1 MIPEPLKPILPSP
14 RSAHYLRA
22 RKKPILISWSWV
34 TVVVLATALS
44 GLGADY
50 AGWAVGGIANGYGTI
65 LHTSNSGA
73 TWERQGAGM
82 IANGGVSGI
91 SALDS
96 STAWAAG
103 SAVNGY
109 SAIYRTTDG
118 GQSWTRMGSPTNLPN
133 ADLFKVNALDAQ
145 HVWAVGPGAILHT
158 SDAGTNWV
166 NQVPAGFGSLM
177 FQGIFTPDGTNVW
190 ATGGSN
196 DGYATILKSTDA
208 GQSWVRQGGGAVT
221 NVDHVLGVAATDGN
235 HAWAVGGLGN
245 NVLKTTD
252 GGTSWQMMDQGGTYD
267 ANELA
272 VITANDVWVAH
283 DSAVRWTHDGGQTWS
298 NHNTATYTL
307 GIAVTDATNAWA
319 VAAGAMGQGIIYH
332 TRDGG
337 TNWEEQTVTGGTP
350 AGLLTVSFA
359 PQSVPRAYWSFAMLG
374 DTRGVRATTSNG
386 ISLYLNAIAQKIATL
401 DPDLVLVCGDLVN
414 GNDVPS
420 GSPLED
426 YPVQFTN
433 WMTAMLP
440 VYNYTNGTGI
450 PIYPVRGNHEN
461 NDAEGPP
468 VKDLKKAY
476 YEAFKNYV
484 PTNGPNYDLTNDQR
498 GFTYSFTHGNVTFV
512 AADQYFYYDAAAGD
526 SGYHDLARAWVI
538 QQFQQTNTP
547 YKVFMA
553 HEPIF
558 NTRSSD
564 PGEFFGTDAA
574 GLQLR
579 EQFWNAL
586 GTNGVQLY
594 LTGHI
599 HNETVARTTD
609 DYGNPIFQ
617 LLAGNG
623 GAPLEALGT
632 GHEPGADVQYT
643 NGVFGFALATVAAE
657 ALTIQYYSLNT
668 NNNSWT
674 VADYVTRLGTTLK
687 FSRVA
692 GNINLSWIGGGTL
705 QCATNLMPVST
716 WTDVTTNGV
725 WTEPMSK
732 SAKLFRVRK

>member
-91 SALDS
+91 SALDP

-109 SAIYRTTDG
+109 SAIYRTIDG

-208 GQSWVRQGGGAVT
+208 GQNWVRQGGGAVT

-298 NHNTATYTL
+298 NHNTATYTM
-307 GIAVTDATNAWA
+307 GIAVTDATNA
-319 VAAGAMGQGIIYH
+319 
-332 TRDGG
+332 
-337 TNWEEQTVTGGTP
+337 
-350 AGLLTVSFA
+350 GL
-359 PQSVPRAYWSFAMLG
+359 
-374 DTRGVRATTSNG
+374 
-386 ISLYLNAIAQKIATL
+386 
-401 DPDLVLVCGDLVN
+401 
-414 GNDVPS
+414 
-420 GSPLED
+420 
-426 YPVQFTN
+426 
-433 WMTAMLP
+433 
-440 VYNYTNGTGI
+440 
-450 PIYPVRGNHEN
+450 
-461 NDAEGPP
+461 
-468 VKDLKKAY
+468 
-476 YEAFKNYV
+476 
-484 PTNGPNYDLTNDQR
+484 
-498 GFTYSFTHGNVTFV
+498 
-512 AADQYFYYDAAAGD
+512 
-526 SGYHDLARAWVI
+526 
-538 QQFQQTNTP
+538 
-547 YKVFMA
+547 
-553 HEPIF
+553 
-558 NTRSSD
+558 
-564 PGEFFGTDAA
+564 
-574 GLQLR
+574 
-579 EQFWNAL
+579 
-586 GTNGVQLY
+586 
-594 LTGHI
+594 
-599 HNETVARTTD
+599 
-609 DYGNPIFQ
+609 
-617 LLAGNG
+617 
-623 GAPLEALGT
+623 
-632 GHEPGADVQYT
+632 
-643 NGVFGFALATVAAE
+643 
-657 ALTIQYYSLNT
+657 
-668 NNNSWT
+668 
-674 VADYVTRLGTTLK
+674 
-687 FSRVA
+687 
-692 GNINLSWIGGGTL
+692 
-705 QCATNLMPVST
+705 
-716 WTDVTTNGV
+716 
-725 WTEPMSK
+725 
-732 SAKLFRVRK
+732 

>member
-1 MIPEPLKPILPSP
+1 M
-14 RSAHYLRA
+14 RA

-44 GLGADY
+44 GLGAEY

-82 IANGGVSGI
+82 IADGDVAGI
-91 SALDS
+91 SALDP
-96 STAWAAG
+96 STAWAVG

-118 GQSWTRMGSPTNLPN
+118 GQSWTRMGSQSNLPT
-133 ADLFKVNALDAQ
+133 ADLFKVNALYAQ

-166 NQVPAGFGSLM
+166 NQVPAGFGGLS

-190 ATGGSN
+190 ATGAPK

-208 GQSWVRQGGGAVT
+208 GQSWVRQGGDAVT
-221 NVDHVLGVAATDGN
+221 NVDHLLGVAATDGN

-319 VAAGAMGQGIIYH
+319 VATGAMGQGIIYH

-350 AGLLTVSFA
+350 AGLRTVSFA
-359 PQSVPRAYWSFAMLG
+359 SQSVPQASWSFAMLG
-374 DTRGVRATTSNG
+374 DTRGDRDTTTNG
-386 ISLYLNAIAQKIATL
+386 ISPYLNAIAQKIATL
-401 DPDLVLVCGDLVN
+401 SPDLVLVCGDLVN
-414 GNDVPS
+414 GDDVPTN
-420 GSPLED
+420 SPLAD
-426 YPVQFTN
+426 YALQFTN
-433 WMTAMLP
+433 WMTAMQP

-461 NDAEGPP
+461 CDHEGPT

-476 YEAFKNYV
+476 YQAFKSCV
-484 PTNGPNYDLTNDQR
+484 PTNGPNYGLTNDQT
-498 GFTYSFTHGNVTFV
+498 GFTYSFTHRNVTFV
-512 AADQYFYYDAAAGD
+512 VADQYFYYNEAAGD
-526 SGYHDLARAWVI
+526 SGYHDLARAWVS
-538 QQFQQTNTP
+538 QQFQQANSP
-547 YKVFMA
+547 YKIFMA

-558 NTRSSD
+558 NSESAE
-564 PGEFFGTDAA
+564 PGGFFGNNAA
-574 GLQLR
+574 ALQTR

-594 LTGHI
+594 LTAHI

-617 LLAGNG
+617 LVAGNG
-623 GAPLEALGT
+623 GAPLEAIG
-632 GHEPGADVQYT
+632 GSHEPGVDVQYT
-643 NGVFGFALATVAAE
+643 NSLFGFSLATVAAD

-687 FSRVA
+687 ISRVA
-692 GNINLSWIGGGTL
+692 DNLNLSWIGGGTL
-705 QCATNLMPVST
+705 QSATNLTPVSP
-716 WTDVTTNGV
+716 WTDVTTNGA
-725 WTEPMSK
+725 WSEPTSN
-732 SAKLFRVRK
+732 SARFFRVKK